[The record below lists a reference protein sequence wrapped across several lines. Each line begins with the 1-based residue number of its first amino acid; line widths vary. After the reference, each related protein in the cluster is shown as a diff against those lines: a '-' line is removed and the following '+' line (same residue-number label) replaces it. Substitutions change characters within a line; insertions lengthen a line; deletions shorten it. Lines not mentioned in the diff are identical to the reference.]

1 MDKADEYLRDAAECI
16 HLAARQTSIEH
27 KARLLQMAE
36 AWIYLAY
43 RPRRKRPV
51 RSPQVPSLKT
61 AGRNKQQG
69 KRPNSDEPSALAAES
84 ERTSRPAGAWQPAP
98 AARPAAGVSM
108 PSTRELGA
116 TADAWEP
123 AGRQLSSAFLLQLEE
138 SLLPAGRRMIAPLGG
153 VSASREADSGS
164 PVLV

>member
-1 MDKADEYLRDAAECI
+1 MDKADDYLRDAAECI
-16 HLAARQTSIEH
+16 HLATRQTSIEH

-84 ERTSRPAGAWQPAP
+84 ERTSLP
-98 AARPAAGVSM
+98 ARPV
-108 PSTRELGA
+108 
-116 TADAWEP
+116 
-123 AGRQLSSAFLLQLEE
+123 SSAAATGTTWRR
-138 SLLPAGRRMIAPLGG
+138 PGRSIRSIG
-153 VSASREADSGS
+153 D
-164 PVLV
+164 

>member
-36 AWIYLAY
+36 AWICLAY

-84 ERTSRPAGAWQPAP
+84 ERTSLPVAARQPAP
-98 AARPAAGVSM
+98 AAGVIM
-108 PSTRELGA
+108 PSTRELGP

-123 AGRQLSSAFLLQLEE
+123 AGRELSPAFLLQLEE

>member
-51 RSPQVPSLKT
+51 RSPQIPSLKT
-61 AGRNKQQG
+61 ADRNKQQG
-69 KRPNSDEPSALAAES
+69 IGGATGGSAGSANP
-84 ERTSRPAGAWQPAP
+84 R
-98 AARPAAGVSM
+98 RPAA
-108 PSTRELGA
+108 
-116 TADAWEP
+116 
-123 AGRQLSSAFLLQLEE
+123 
-138 SLLPAGRRMIAPLGG
+138 
-153 VSASREADSGS
+153 
-164 PVLV
+164 